1 MLCVLRRA
9 LFVAGVAALAL
20 DGVAGMLSVGYS
32 RMDITP
38 GCGTEIPGY
47 FVHRYVKGVRDPL
60 SVVTLAFSDGVRTAV
75 VQQVDTSTL
84 TPAAAEILISRVA
97 KTTGLPRE
105 AVFQHASHTHCGGWL
120 ELTEDE
126 ARMDE
131 TAADVTSKLG
141 YARFVA
147 VRATDGA
154 QAAMRDLRPARLSC
168 GRSSAPRISFGR
180 RYHMKDGSVRTNPG
194 VGNPDIVKPAGNPPD
209 EEVQVLRIDR
219 EGAKTI
225 CVMNFQ
231 THPDVVGGE
240 YVTADWPGLVRT
252 VFEAATGGET
262 LAMVLNGT
270 EGDVNHV
277 NVSPRPGEANGLHS
291 DFDDVHRG
299 YAHSKHMANKI
310 AAAALSVW
318 EKCIPLPDG
327 CIHYGTKTI
336 RIPSNRPLSGE
347 AKDVAWA
354 DRVWAVHQA
363 GKDAE
368 LPWKGMELTTEVARA
383 RRILQLKDGPDAFDL
398 TIHDLAV
405 GKGLAFA
412 TYPGEPFNDIGK
424 AVKRQS
430 PFALTLQ
437 VCLTGGTRGYFPF
450 SDSYREGG
458 YEAASSVFGPTVA
471 DDLIK
476 GQIELLTDL
485 SDDCGIDGGKANER
499 EGF

>member
-1 MLCVLRRA
+1 MKRECVLA
-9 LFVAGVAALAL
+9 GFVLLAAAAGAGVLTA
-20 DGVAGMLSVGYS
+20 GYS
-32 RMDITP
+32 RVDITP

-75 VQQVDTSTL
+75 VQQVDTATL
-84 TPAAAEILISRVA
+84 TPAAAEILLARVT
-97 KTTGLPRE
+97 KDTGLPRE
-105 AVFQHASHTHCGGWL
+105 AVLQHASHTHCGGWL
-120 ELTEDE
+120 ELTEEE
-126 ARMDE
+126 ARATE
-131 TAADVTSKLG
+131 PTVDVTSKRG
-141 YARFVA
+141 YAAFVA
-147 VRATDGA
+147 SRAADGA
-154 QAAMRDLRPARLSC
+154 AAAIRDLKPARLSH
-168 GRSSAPRISFGR
+168 GRSEATRISFGR
-180 RYHMKDGSVRTNPG
+180 RYHMKDGRVRTNPG

-219 EGAKTI
+219 EGGKPI

-240 YVTADWPGLVRT
+240 LVTADWPGLART
-252 VFEAATGGET
+252 VFEKATDGEA

-277 NVSPRPGEANGLHS
+277 NVSPLPGETNGLHP
-291 DFDDVHRG
+291 DFDDVYRG
-299 YAHSKHMANKI
+299 YPHSKHMANKI

-318 EKCIPLPDG
+318 EKCISLPDG
-327 CIHYGTKTI
+327 TIRYGMKTV
-336 RIPSNRPLSGE
+336 RIPSNRPQPGE
-347 AKDVAWA
+347 EKDAAWA
-354 DRVWAVHQA
+354 GRVWSAHEA
-363 GKDAE
+363 GRDGD
-368 LPWKGMELTTEVARA
+368 LPWKGMELTTEIARA

-398 TIHDLAV
+398 TLHDLAV
-405 GKGLAFA
+405 GPGLAFA

-458 YEAASSVFGPTVA
+458 YESASSVFGPTVA

-476 GQIELLTDL
+476 GQVELLESL
-485 SDDCGIDGGKANER
+485 SSRK
-499 EGF
+499 

>member
-1 MLCVLRRA
+1 MQMKFA
-9 LFVAGVAALAL
+9 LFGLAL
-20 DGVAGMLSVGYS
+20 SLCAASDEAFGLTAGYS
-32 RMDITP
+32 RVDITP
-38 GCGTEIPGY
+38 GYGTEIPGY

-84 TPAAAEILISRVA
+84 TPAAAEILLSRVA
-97 KTTGLPRE
+97 KATGLPRE

-120 ELTEDE
+120 ELTEEE
-126 ARMDE
+126 ACA
-131 TAADVTSKLG
+131 TGAAADPTSKLG
-141 YARFVA
+141 YAAFVA
-147 VRATDGA
+147 SRAADGA
-154 QAAMRDLRPARLSC
+154 QEALRDLKSARLSC
-168 GRSSAPRISFGR
+168 GRSAAPRISFGR

-209 EEVQVLRIDR
+209 DEVQVLRIDR
-219 EGAKTI
+219 AGGKSI

-240 YVTADWPGLVRT
+240 CVTADWPGLSRT

-277 NVSPRPGEANGLHS
+277 NVSPLPGEGNGLHP

-299 YAHSKHMANKI
+299 YAHSRHMANRI

-318 EKCIPLPDG
+318 EKCVPLPDG
-327 CIHYGTKTI
+327 SVRYGAKTI
-336 RIPSNRPLSGE
+336 RIPSNRPKPDDE
-347 AKDVAWA
+347 KNVAWA
-354 DRVWAVHQA
+354 ERVWTAHEA
-363 GKDAE
+363 GRDGE

-383 RRILQLKDGPDAFDL
+383 RRILQLKDGPDFFDL
-398 TIHDLAV
+398 TIHDLAI
-405 GKGLAFA
+405 GGGLAFA

-437 VCLTGGTRGYFPF
+437 ACLTGGTRGYFPF

-458 YEAASSVFGPTVA
+458 YESASSVFGPTVA
-471 DDLIK
+471 DDLIG
-476 GQIELLTDL
+476 GQLELLKEL
-485 SDDCGIDGGKANER
+485 SQR
-499 EGF
+499 